1 MRRTVS
7 FLRLVPL
14 AAGWLFTAAACA
26 ATFGTVVPIGG
37 HASDLALDEARGV
50 VYVANFTANRI
61 EVMSIRDN
69 SIRTSIN
76 VAPQPGGIA
85 ISPDG
90 QYLVVAHFGPW
101 TAPATS
107 RNALTVVNLN
117 DNTRQTFAM
126 SFTPLGVAFGADGLA
141 LVVTSSD
148 LLLFDPVSGALQTIG
163 SMAELAA
170 RALPA
175 KIGQMPPNITAASVA
190 ASADGMVLYGLA
202 DLADEGV
209 IRYRYDVQRRL
220 ATGFAF
226 IASPPVGPRVISP
239 SRDGSFYFAGWG
251 LFDANS
257 NLISQFKNVTGA
269 FQTGSHA
276 IDMDAGV
283 IYAQLP
289 EPAATS
295 GGTVAP
301 VLMLLDSES
310 LAVRERISLQENL
323 AGRAV
328 LNAARDVMYS
338 VSDSGVMVLPVG
350 SLSRYPRVRAEQED
364 LVFRGNFCDRRVIT
378 QQVVISNPGG
388 GRTDFTLR
396 ASAQGVTVTPSSGV
410 TPAVVQVSIDPN
422 AFTTQNGTVT
432 IELQILSAS
441 AVNLPTP
448 VRLLINNRNPDQRG
462 TFVNVPGKL
471 IDILADPV
479 RDRFYVLRYG
489 TNQVLVFDGANQTQ
503 VAAMKTYNN
512 PSQMAITF
520 DRKYL
525 LVGHDDS
532 QFAAVYDLDTLE
544 KKSPIIFPFGHY
556 PRSIAASG
564 KAVLGLSR
572 LADGT
577 GTIDNV
583 DVASRRAV
591 NLPSLGVYENKLN
604 VSTVLAASPNG
615 ASILAAS
622 ADGNVMLYNAN
633 ADTFTISRK
642 DFTELA
648 GAYAASNFDQ
658 YVVNN
663 VLLNSSLV
671 PVTRM
676 ETGTGVSS
684 GFIFVDDTGF
694 RLTTPGDS
702 APGVIQRVN
711 AYSGQGIR
719 PTRMAEAPTAPL
731 TGADGATHTDTF
743 TRTVAALY
751 NRSALVTITQSGI
764 TVVPWNYDAAT
775 APPRIDTLV
784 NAADMTLPVAPGGL
798 ITVFGSNFSPVNVA
812 TRELPLPTALGESC
826 LTVNGVALPM
836 LFVSS
841 TQINAQ
847 LPFNMGGNTVLVLRT
862 PGGVSDNF
870 NFTVLPTAPSV
881 FRSGVAGPMTDIPT
895 VFRASNGQ
903 LVTGS
908 NPIHTGDTIIIWATG
923 LGVTDPAVEAGQAAP
938 SNPLPRAIIEPTLTL
953 GGVPL
958 GVSYAGLAPGQV
970 GVYQINAEVPIRV
983 PEGMDIPLTIVQGG
997 SSTTLQVRVVK

>member
-1 MRRTVS
+1 MS

-14 AAGWLFTAAACA
+14 AAGWLFTVAACA

-50 VYVANFTANRI
+50 VYVANFTANKI
-61 EVMSIRDN
+61 DIISIRDN

-76 VAPQPGGIA
+76 VAPQPGGLA
-85 ISPDG
+85 LSPDG
-90 QYLVVAHFGPW
+90 QYLVVAHFGAW
-101 TAPATS
+101 AAPGTS
-107 RNALTVVNLN
+107 RNSLTVVNLN

-141 LVVTSSD
+141 MVVTSSE
-148 LLLFDPVSGALQTIG
+148 LLLFDPVSGAVQPISTI
-163 SMAELAA
+163 AELAA

-175 KIGQMPPNITAASVA
+175 KIGQMPPNIIAASVA

-202 DLADEGV
+202 DLAEEGV
-209 IRYRYDVQRRL
+209 IRYRYDVQQR
-220 ATGFAF
+220 TVSGFAF
-226 IASPPVGPRVISP
+226 IASPTVGPRVISP

-269 FQTGSHA
+269 FETGSHA
-276 IDMDAGV
+276 IDMDGGV

-289 EPAATS
+289 EPARNEDE
-295 GGTVAP
+295 TVPP
-301 VLMLLDSES
+301 VLMVLDSAS

-338 VSDSGVMVLPVG
+338 VSDSGIMVLPVG
-350 SLSRYPRVRAEQED
+350 SLSRYHRVQAQQED

-378 QQVVISNPGG
+378 QDIVITDPGG
-388 GRTDFTLR
+388 GQTDFTLR

-410 TPAVVQVSIDPN
+410 TPAVVQVRIDPN
-422 AFTTQNGTVT
+422 AFTTKNGTVT
-432 IELQILSAS
+432 VELQILSAS
-441 AVNLPTP
+441 AVNLPLP

-471 IDILADPV
+471 VDILADPV
-479 RDRFYVLRYG
+479 RDRFYVLRQDL
-489 TNQVLVFDGANQTQ
+489 NQVLVFDGANQTQ
-503 VAAMKTYNN
+503 IGAMKTYNT
-512 PSQMAITF
+512 PTQMTITV
-520 DRKYL
+520 DRRYL

-544 KKSPIIFPFGHY
+544 QKSPIIFPFGHY

-564 KAVLGLSR
+564 KAILGLSR

-577 GTIDNV
+577 GTIDSV
-583 DVASRRAV
+583 DAGSRRAV
-591 NLPSLGVYENKLN
+591 NMPSLGVYENKVH
-604 VSTVLAASPNG
+604 VSTVLTAAPNG

-622 ADGNVMLYNAN
+622 ADGNVMLYSAN

-642 DFTELA
+642 DFTKLS
-648 GAYAASNFDQ
+648 GAYAASSFDQ

-663 VLLNSSLV
+663 VLLNASLV

-676 ETGTGVSS
+676 ETGTGLSS
-684 GFIFVDDTGF
+684 GFTFMDDTGF
-694 RLTTPGDS
+694 RLTTPGDT

-711 AYSGQGIR
+711 PYSGQGSR
-719 PTRMAEAPTAPL
+719 PTRMAEAPTMPVTEAAAQASSG
-731 TGADGATHTDTF
+731 TGTF

-751 NRSALVTITQSGI
+751 NRTALVAITQSGI
-764 TVVPWNYDAAT
+764 TVVPWNYDATT

-798 ITVFGSNFSPVNVA
+798 ITVFGSDFSPVNVA

-836 LFVSS
+836 LFVSP

-862 PGGVSDNF
+862 PGGVSNNF

-881 FRSGVAGPMTDIPT
+881 FRSGAAGPVTDIPT
-895 VFRASNGQ
+895 VYRASNGQ

-908 NPIHTGDTIIIWATG
+908 NPIHMGDTIIIWATG
-923 LGVTDPAVEAGQAAP
+923 LGVTDPAADAGQPAP
-938 SNPLPRAIIEPTLTL
+938 SNPLSRAIIEPTLTL

-958 GVSYAGLAPGQV
+958 PVLYAGLAPGQV
-970 GVYQINAEVPIRV
+970 GVYQINATVPIRV
-983 PEGMDIPLTIVQGG
+983 PEGLDVPLSIVQGG
-997 SSTTLQVRVVK
+997 SSTTLPVRVVK